1 MNIKLQLKVM
11 SFLQFFLW
19 GSWLNTF
26 GSYLFITLG
35 FKGED
40 IGAVYSTLGIA
51 ALITSPLLGIVADK
65 WISAKWIYAACHF
78 FGAVT
83 LFIAAS
89 VDTPS
94 SMFIVILLNSLVYM
108 PTLGLSN
115 TISYYR
121 IQNAGMDIVA
131 DFPPIRIWGTIGFI
145 VAMWAV
151 SLAGFELSHIQ
162 LYIGAV
168 ASLALSLFTL
178 TLPLVPV
185 AKSNKAYGL
194 VDMLGL
200 RAFALFKNKRMAI
213 FFIFSMLLGA
223 ELQITGMFGNT
234 YLHCFEKI
242 PEFAS
247 SFVVTHASIL
257 LSISQI
263 SEVCFILAIPF
274 FLKRFGI
281 KNVMLMS
288 MIAWMLRFGLFAY
301 GDPSV
306 GGTILLILSM
316 VVYGCAF
323 DFFNISGSVFVEKEV
338 DASIRNSAQGV
349 FLMMANGFG
358 CIIGGFV
365 SGKVVD
371 HLTVAGSPEW
381 STIWL
386 VFAGYSLVLAVVFM
400 MIFKYKHN
408 NSSTA
413 TDSYA

>member
-1 MNIKLQLKVM
+1 MGLKLQLKVL

-19 GSWLNTF
+19 GAWLNTF
-26 GSYLFITLG
+26 GSYLFITLR

-51 ALITSPLLGIVADK
+51 ALITSPLIGIVADK
-65 WISAKWIYAACHF
+65 WISAKWVYAACHF

-89 VDTPS
+89 VSTPS
-94 SMFIVILLNSLVYM
+94 AMFIVILLNSLVYM

-121 IQNAGMDIVA
+121 LQNAGMDIVTE
-131 DFPPIRIWGTIGFI
+131 FPPIRIWGTIGFI

-168 ASLALSLFTL
+168 SSLALCLFTL
-178 TLPLVPV
+178 TLPVIPV
-185 AKSNKAYGL
+185 AKSNKASGL

-200 RAFALFKNKRMAI
+200 RAFALFKNSKMAV
-213 FFIFSMLLGA
+213 FFIFAMLLGV
-223 ELQITGMFGNT
+223 ELQITSIFGNT
-234 YLHCFEKI
+234 YMHSFEQI
-242 PEFAS
+242 PEFAD

-288 MIAWMLRFGLFAY
+288 MVAWMLRFGLFAY

-316 VVYGCAF
+316 IVYGCAF
-323 DFFNISGSVFVEKEV
+323 DFFNISGSVFVEQEV
-338 DASIRNSAQGV
+338 DPSIRNSAQGV

-371 HLTVAGSPEW
+371 YLTVDGNPIW

-400 MIFKYKHN
+400 MMFNYKHN
-408 NSSTA
+408 NTA
-413 TDSYA
+413 MVAGHSA